1 MEMVAAQTAQ
11 SRKLP
16 QTRPSKERQ
25 TRVKGAT
32 QFLSLD
38 DDVNVLVTIS
48 QIDASESLHQPPP
61 HFYCRPALHAELGGS
76 KGVSILLARA
86 RAQLRDQRVTAL
98 PPRAGLKR
106 IRFPTNLVRTFL

>member
-1 MEMVAAQTAQ
+1 MPMEMVAAQTAQ

-48 QIDASESLHQPPP
+48 QIDASDQPPP
-61 HFYCRPALHAELGGS
+61 HFYCRPALHAEPGGS
-76 KGVSILLARA
+76 KDVSILLARA